1 MKVHHLGENG
11 SVLNNFLAEMRDARI
26 QKDSLRFRTNLERVG
41 AVFALELS
49 KELAYSPKEVT
60 TPLGIATVN
69 TCDTPLVI
77 GTILRAGLPL
87 QKGFMNFFDH
97 AEAAFLA
104 TFRKY
109 GAGDY
114 FEMRVDYCMT
124 PSLEGKTLV
133 LADTMIA
140 TGTSIEVCIDKLI
153 EEGGNPAAIHLI
165 TPIASTYAVEQL
177 SMRYGDNVSLWV
189 AAVDE
194 EITGRSYIVPG
205 LGDAGDL
212 AYGGKR

>member
-114 FEMRVDYCMT
+114 FEMRVDYCRT

-140 TGTSIEVCIDKLI
+140 TGASIEVCIDKLI

>member
-87 QKGFMNFFDH
+87 QKGFMYFFDH

-104 TFRKY
+104 TFL
-109 GAGDY
+109 
-114 FEMRVDYCMT
+114 FTVMLC
-124 PSLEGKTLV
+124 
-133 LADTMIA
+133 
-140 TGTSIEVCIDKLI
+140 
-153 EEGGNPAAIHLI
+153 
-165 TPIASTYAVEQL
+165 
-177 SMRYGDNVSLWV
+177 
-189 AAVDE
+189 
-194 EITGRSYIVPG
+194 
-205 LGDAGDL
+205 
-212 AYGGKR
+212 

>member
-1 MKVHHLGENG
+1 
-11 SVLNNFLAEMRDARI
+11 
-26 QKDSLRFRTNLERVG
+26 
-41 AVFALELS
+41 
-49 KELAYSPKEVT
+49 
-60 TPLGIATVN
+60 
-69 TCDTPLVI
+69 VI

-140 TGTSIEVCIDKLI
+140 TGASIEVCIDKLI

>member
-140 TGTSIEVCIDKLI
+140 TGASIEVCIDKLI

-165 TPIASTYAVEQL
+165 TPIASSYAVEQL

-189 AAVDE
+189 AAIDE

>member
-1 MKVHHLGENG
+1 MKVHHLGENV

-87 QKGFMNFFDH
+87 QKGFMNFYDH
-97 AEAAFLA
+97 AEATTSRCAW
-104 TFRKY
+104 T
-109 GAGDY
+109 
-114 FEMRVDYCMT
+114 
-124 PSLEGKTLV
+124 
-133 LADTMIA
+133 IA
-140 TGTSIEVCIDKLI
+140 
-153 EEGGNPAAIHLI
+153 
-165 TPIASTYAVEQL
+165 
-177 SMRYGDNVSLWV
+177 
-189 AAVDE
+189 
-194 EITGRSYIVPG
+194 
-205 LGDAGDL
+205 
-212 AYGGKR
+212 